1 VRRELWRELW
11 RVVPFLVYAAY
22 SAARSDLRIEHLLV
36 IAAVTTFVLVGPR
49 TRELLRGLYPI
60 ALVGLVYDAMRP
72 FQNVGLREDRVLAC
86 DLRAVEARF
95 FGNGDST
102 LHDFFYVH
110 HTPALDLF
118 CAIPYAT
125 FIAWCV
131 AGAVFMYV
139 KDRPAMMRFAWGF
152 LALNVMGFITYHA
165 IPAAPPW
172 YIHEHGCVVDL
183 ATRPSEGPALA
194 RVDAMLGISYF
205 HGMYA
210 KAASVFGALP
220 SLHCAYPL
228 LLAIEG
234 WRSFG
239 RKMRIAAVAYFVVMV
254 FSAVYLDHHWVLDA
268 LLGSS
273 YAVLVS
279 FVMRLPRHV
288 TSRQEAPA

>member
-1 VRRELWRELW
+1 MRREGWRL
-11 RVVPFLVYAAY
+11 VPFVVYAAW
-22 SAARSDLRIEHLLV
+22 SAARSDLRVEHLLM
-36 IAAVTTFVLVGPR
+36 IAAVTAFVVIGPR
-49 TRELLRGLYPI
+49 TRELLRGLYPF

-72 FQNVGLREDRVLAC
+72 FQNVGLTEERVLAC
-86 DLRAVEARF
+86 DLRAVEARL
-95 FGNGDST
+95 FGDGEST
-102 LHDFFYVH
+102 LHDLFAVH
-110 HTPALDLF
+110 HSRVLDLF

-152 LALNVMGFITYHA
+152 FALNVLGFITYHA
-165 IPAAPPW
+165 LPAAPPW
-172 YIHEHGCVVDL
+172 YIHAHGCVVDL
-183 ATRPSEGPALA
+183 AARPSEGPALA

-205 HGMYA
+205 HGMYS

-239 RKMRIAAVAYFVVMV
+239 RKMRVAALAYWLAMI

-268 LLGSS
+268 LLGSF
-273 YAVLVS
+273 YALMVAFAL
-279 FVMRLPRHV
+279 RLPAHV
-288 TSRQEAPA
+288 AMRTEATA